1 MISQEAG
8 IKDMRIALRPA
19 FFRSFKSSDRPALI
33 RIMIRAIFRR
43 SADIERIDGSRKS
56 RTYGPRTIPVTSIP
70 MILGSFNFW
79 QIAPMTSPTRKISD
93 KDVSIIS
100 LLKNIVNAF
109 MNAKKADASCDI
121 KS

>member
-1 MISQEAG
+1 MHFV
-8 IKDMRIALRPA
+8 RL
-19 FFRSFKSSDRPALI
+19 FRSFKSSDRPALI

-100 LLKNIVNAF
+100 LLKNVVNAF
-109 MNAKKADASCDI
+109 MNAKKLMLPAT
-121 KS
+121 

>member
-1 MISQEAG
+1 M
-8 IKDMRIALRPA
+8 ALRPA

-33 RIMIRAIFRR
+33 RIMMRAIFLR
-43 SADIERIDGSRKS
+43 SADIERIDGARKS
-56 RTYGPRTIPVTSIP
+56 STYGPRTIPVISMP
-70 MILGSFNFW
+70 MIRGSFNFW
-79 QIAPMTSPTRKISD
+79 QIAPMTSPTRNMSD

>member
-8 IKDMRIALRPA
+8 MKDMRIALRPA
-19 FFRSFKSSDRPALI
+19 FFKSFKSSDRPALI

-56 RTYGPRTIPVTSIP
+56 RTYGPRTIPVRSIP
-70 MILGSFNFW
+70 MILGSFSFW

-100 LLKNIVNAF
+100 LLKNVVNAF

>member
-8 IKDMRIALRPA
+8 TKDMRMALRPA
-19 FFRSFKSSDRPALI
+19 FFKSFKSSDRPALI
-33 RIMIRAIFRR
+33 RIIIRAIFRR

-56 RTYGPRTIPVTSIP
+56 RTYGPRTIPVRSIP
-70 MILGSFNFW
+70 MILGSFSFW

>member
-8 IKDMRIALRPA
+8 MKDMRIALRPA

-43 SADIERIDGSRKS
+43 SADIERIDGLRKS
-56 RTYGPRTIPVTSIP
+56 RTYGPRTIPVRSIP
-70 MILGSFNFW
+70 MILGSFSFW

-100 LLKNIVNAF
+100 LLKNVVNDA
-109 MNAKKADASCDI
+109 NAKRI
-121 KS
+121 VY

>member
-1 MISQEAG
+1 MVNSKNYRGKQNITDDFAG
-8 IKDMRIALRPA
+8 SRNEDMRIALRPA

-70 MILGSFNFW
+70 MILAVS
-79 QIAPMTSPTRKISD
+79 TSGRLRP
-93 KDVSIIS
+93 
-100 LLKNIVNAF
+100 
-109 MNAKKADASCDI
+109 
-121 KS
+121 

>member
-8 IKDMRIALRPA
+8 TKDRRIALRPA

-70 MILGSFNFW
+70 MILESFSFW

-100 LLKNIVNAF
+100 LLKNVVIDSNAF
-109 MNAKKADASCDI
+109 MNAKKLMLPAT
-121 KS
+121 